1 MRVDSQKGTAKMTS
15 TENTIEAGIDVQV
28 IQNFE
33 FVTMSGQDYIG
44 WKREAGSLEPREAPH
59 RGAVGEWTRA
69 RGAA

>member
-1 MRVDSQKGTAKMTS
+1 MTS

-33 FVTMSGQDYIG
+33 FVTMSGQDYICVYLDEHG

-59 RGAVGEWTRA
+59 RGAVGE
-69 RGAA
+69 AAGFPPS